1 MQNHKCW
8 SVALGPC
15 DLLFGYDC
23 GGGPVSMTYLCFS
36 LGFGIM
42 IVEYIIKKPR
52 NLYPILECTYGVEGI
67 GCEIVVIVG
76 VG

>member
-8 SVALGPC
+8 SIALGPGR
-15 DLLFGYDC
+15 LLFGYDC
-23 GGGPVSMTYLCFS
+23 GGGPVSRTCLCLC

-42 IVEYIIKKPR
+42 IAVYIIKKPR
-52 NLYPILECTYGVEGI
+52 NLYPIPVCTYGAMGI
-67 GCEIVVIVG
+67 GCEIVVAVG